1 MATTKKVYEL
11 NGQAQ
16 NLGKTTSQTTGKI
29 TGTAQT
35 SGGKVYT
42 LGNIS
47 GKPTATQNVTTGK
60 LQMSGAGSSGSSGS
74 SSASGNASWN
84 SSGSNYQAQ
93 NTQQAAAPNSTST
106 FPSSGYTGLAGVS
119 ENTAAMTGKYQQ
131 EYVPSETVNQAM
143 QQMQAMQNAKPQG
156 YTSKF
161 GAQLEQILQ
170 KITNPEK
177 FKYTFNG
184 DEIFKSYADEYTQ
197 RGKQASL
204 DTMGQ
209 AAALT
214 GGYGNSY
221 ASQAANQQY
230 QQYLNSLYDRGMDL
244 YDRAYQRWLDEQNNT
259 MDQYSVLAQQDN
271 TDYGRYRD
279 QYGDWEKDRDYYTG
293 RYDTENERD
302 YSRYQN
308 NLQYW
313 TGLAQVENADYRS
326 EQDRQEAIRQYNQN
340 FAESQRQAEIQ
351 RNYNYAMQMLQNGKM
366 PSDAL
371 LALIGLSK
379 ADAKKL
385 RNKKAG
391 SGSGKGGSNKDKDAA
406 SDDGIGNQNI
416 FERAWDYIQ
425 GTNKK

>member
-1 MATTKKVYEL
+1 MATTKLSGTTKKLDILPNTNTLAGQTQQNTGGKTAAGTTSAAAQITAAL
-11 NGQAQ
+11 NGST
-16 NLGKTTSQTTGKI
+16 N
-29 TGTAQT
+29 
-35 SGGKVYT
+35 
-42 LGNIS
+42 
-47 GKPTATQNVTTGK
+47 
-60 LQMSGAGSSGSSGS
+60 SSAN
-74 SSASGNASWN
+74 SSASASGSGSWN
-84 SSGSNYQAQ
+84 TNNYQVQ
-93 NTQQAAAPNSTST
+93 NVQQAAAPNSTST
-106 FPSSGYTGLAGVS
+106 FPKNGYTGLAGVS
-119 ENTAAMTGKYQQ
+119 DKTAEMAGKYQQ
-131 EYVPSETVNQAM
+131 EYVPSDTVNQAM

-156 YTSKF
+156 YTSKY

-170 KITNPEK
+170 KITNPEQ

-184 DEIFKSYADEYTQ
+184 DELFKSYADEYTQ

-221 ASQAANQQY
+221 ASNAANQQY

-279 QYGDWEKDRDYYTG
+279 TYGDWEKDRDYYTG
-293 RYDTENERD
+293 RYDTENERE
-302 YSRYQN
+302 YTRYQN

-340 FAESQRQAEIQ
+340 FAESQRQEEIN
-351 RNYNYAMQMLQNGKM
+351 RNYQYALQMLQNGKM

-385 RNKKAG
+385 LKKAS
-391 SGSGKGGSNKDKDAA
+391 SGSGRGGSKKDLGDAPNESGSANLSLSDVVNSATKNK
-406 SDDGIGNQNI
+406 G
-416 FERAWDYIQ
+416 
-425 GTNKK
+425 

>member
-271 TDYGRYRD
+271 TD
-279 QYGDWEKDRDYYTG
+279 
-293 RYDTENERD
+293 
-302 YSRYQN
+302 
-308 NLQYW
+308 
-313 TGLAQVENADYRS
+313 
-326 EQDRQEAIRQYNQN
+326 
-340 FAESQRQAEIQ
+340 
-351 RNYNYAMQMLQNGKM
+351 
-366 PSDAL
+366 
-371 LALIGLSK
+371 
-379 ADAKKL
+379 
-385 RNKKAG
+385 
-391 SGSGKGGSNKDKDAA
+391 
-406 SDDGIGNQNI
+406 
-416 FERAWDYIQ
+416 
-425 GTNKK
+425 

>member
-11 NGQAQ
+11 NGQGQ

-29 TGTAQT
+29 AAAAASPAKTYTQSGT
-35 SGGKVYT
+35 S
-42 LGNIS
+42 S
-47 GKPTATQNVTTGK
+47 KPTATQNVTTGK
-60 LQMSGAGSSGSSGS
+60 LQMSGAASGSSGS
-74 SSASGNASWN
+74 SNASGSASWN

-119 ENTAAMTGKYQQ
+119 ENTAAMAGKYQQ
-131 EYVPSETVNQAM
+131 EYVPSDTVNQAM

-156 YTSKF
+156 YTSKY

-170 KITNPEK
+170 KITNPEQ

-184 DEIFKSYADEYTQ
+184 DELFKSYADEYTQ
-197 RGKQASL
+197 RGKQASM

-279 QYGDWEKDRDYYTG
+279 TYGDWEKDRDYYTG

-302 YSRYQN
+302 YTRYQN

-366 PSDAL
+366 PSDEL
-371 LALIGLSK
+371 LKLLGLSK

-385 RNKKAG
+385 LNKKAG